1 MAKIIDKLA
10 GVFDRQRRA
19 AREIADAIE
28 VPRVEIMALR
38 EKRREIESAPI
49 SPAER
54 QARIAK
60 SLAEAEAEARA
71 LFEPAA
77 LVTPPNS
84 GAVVDPRLSEV
95 FTAKPLGM
103 MLLLGFRE
111 DIIEALTASAD
122 KEVAGLGRAYSTE
135 ERGEELARID
145 AGIRDAERDEERLC
159 RAAEEA
165 GIKVARR
172 VDASMEFIL
181 AEDL

>member
-28 VPRVEIMALR
+28 VPRVEIMALKER
-38 EKRREIESAPI
+38 RREVEAAPI

-60 SLAEAEAEARA
+60 VLAEAEADARA
-71 LFEPAA
+71 FFQPYA
-77 LVTPPNS
+77 LVSPLNG
-84 GAVVDPRLSEV
+84 GAVTDSRLSEI

-103 MLLLGFRE
+103 MLVLGFRDE
-111 DIIEALTASAD
+111 IAESLTASTE
-122 KEVAGLGRAYSTE
+122 KEVAGLRTYSAE
-135 ERGEELARID
+135 ERAEELARINV
-145 AGIRDAERDEERLC
+145 AIRDAERDEERLC

-181 AEDL
+181 GEDL